1 MIHITLP
8 DGSVRTFEQEQITPL
23 EVAKDISNG
32 LAKKAIVAKV
42 DDQLCSLHHAIT
54 QDAVVSIYT
63 FDDPRRAGYVPS
75 QHFPHFSAGG
85 TNLVPRHQAGYRACS
100 SKMVF
105 IMILI
110 SEEKVHTVGS
120 GTDCSSK

>member
-23 EVAKDISNG
+23 EVAKNISNG

-42 DDQLCSLHHAIT
+42 NGNLCSLGQPINE
-54 QDAVVSIYT
+54 DASVSIYT
-63 FDDPRRAGYVPS
+63 FDDPEGRDAFHHSTSHIWRRLCKNY
-75 QHFPHFSAGG
+75 FPAP
-85 TNLVPRHQAGYRACS
+85 NWALALL
-100 SKMVF
+100 SKMDF

-110 SEEKVHTVGS
+110 QNTNLRRQIWN
-120 GTDCSSK
+120 